1 MIQLKINKNRTA
13 LFALLFLSFFAN
25 NSDLFAQQDSQYT
38 NYMYNTITLNPAYA
52 GSREVMSI
60 FGMHRNQWVGLDG
73 APITNVASINSPIYD
88 SNFGIGISFV
98 NDKIGPSTENAI
110 SADISYTIRTSE
122 NYKLAF
128 GIKGTANVLNV
139 DYSKLDI
146 YDATDPLF
154 QNNIDNQFSPNFG
167 AGIYFYSTKF
177 YAGIAVPNILDT
189 EFYDDNALSTAT
201 KKMHYNFISGYV
213 FDLSDS
219 IKFKPAFLSKM
230 VSGAPIQL
238 DLTANFM
245 FFEKFILGAAW
256 RKDAAISGLAGFQ
269 VTENWLIG
277 YAYDAETTRLRNY
290 NSGSHEI
297 FLRYEFKGKNEKVI
311 SPRFF

>member
-1 MIQLKINKNRTA
+1 MHLKINKNRTA
-13 LFALLFLSFFAN
+13 LFALLFLSFLAN
-25 NSDLFAQQDSQYT
+25 YSNLFAQQDSQYT
-38 NYMYNTITLNPAYA
+38 NYMFNTIAINPAYA
-52 GSREVMSI
+52 GSREVMSV
-60 FGMHRNQWVGLDG
+60 FGMHRNQWVGFDG
-73 APITNVASINSPIYD
+73 APITNVATINTPIYD

-110 SADISYTIRTSE
+110 AADISYTIRTSE

-128 GIKGTANVLNV
+128 GIKASANILNV

-154 QNNIDNQFSPNFG
+154 QNNITNQFSPNFG
-167 AGIYFYSTKF
+167 AGIYFYSDKF

-201 KKMHYNFISGYV
+201 KKMHYNLISGYV

-219 IKFKPAFLSKM
+219 IKFKPAFLAKM